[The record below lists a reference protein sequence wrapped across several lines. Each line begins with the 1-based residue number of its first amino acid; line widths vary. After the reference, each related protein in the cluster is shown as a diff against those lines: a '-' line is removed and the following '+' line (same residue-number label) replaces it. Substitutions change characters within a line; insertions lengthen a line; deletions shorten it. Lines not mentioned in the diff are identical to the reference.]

1 MKKTKC
7 KVCKARITWVKKK
20 QNKIMIIES
29 HTSHTMFGDVA
40 ESICIQHIIE
50 EYDSLSW
57 I

>member
-50 EYDSLSW
+50 EYDSLLW